1 MKIIGISDI
10 HIRNN
15 SREEEYRSVFAT
27 LFLMLRDIK
36 PDRIVVAG
44 DIFHHKSTLS
54 PESVILAPEFFE
66 GLSNIATVDVIA
78 GNHDL
83 GKNLERIDAV
93 QALIDKN
100 MSRWN
105 LKHPINYYRKS
116 GVYSI
121 DDKHEYFFWD
131 FRSKKHQ
138 PYKKSNKIA
147 IGLYHGAPYTIK
159 LDSGKE
165 MSPDIA
171 SNIFENCDYMFCGD
185 IHKREF
191 WNDRRYVMIGSLVC
205 QSFTEEYYKHGFVV
219 LDTDKKEITE
229 HEVPSDWGYFTLK
242 DKHLKI
248 VDNKTV
254 ELVVKPPF
262 KEFVLRTRL
271 DKEYNDDQI
280 LSIRS
285 EVRKKL
291 KKDVTI
297 TVYVDPKKDIQ
308 EYSVMNLS
316 DPNVQNALIEEY
328 CKENKIANI
337 DEIKKINIEINR
349 KLKSTA
355 DNLYNIRWRPLE
367 LRFKNAFAFGDVE
380 SVIDFERLPGIT
392 SVLGDNGTGKS
403 SMFHIMLFLMFAKTP
418 KISTQGE
425 IINDRKDTAWMQF
438 KLQVENDIYL
448 ITKEIIRKKKTVSAS
463 ITFEKWNEKTQ
474 EFEADTAS
482 ANQGK
487 DDTKTDVK
495 QTITNIIGNYDDVLL
510 SSFSLQNDFDE
521 MIKQTEGERRKYVY
535 NFLGANIFQQ
545 LYKNSSAEQSN
556 YDATVSLYADIDF
569 YESISIEKSN
579 IEIYKKEVE
588 GYSTLKEEINNE
600 IENIDKKINHK
611 MKELG
616 SLKEKS
622 KSAEK
627 LTEINNKIS
636 SIKATVTNTTT
647 MQKKNKENLHS
658 QKLKLDELKKVDVY
672 AEMNRMNQIIS
683 SNKEEIEK
691 LEDKQNK
698 VESEIKLLKEKK
710 KANEDLD
717 KKISGINTKI
727 SNLEINISMY
737 KRQSEIL
744 DVQSWM
750 LEFDKCKIC
759 QLAKDAFESK
769 NKLVVSL
776 DLKEKSFTLK
786 EKLESI
792 KNTKVDDLLETTE
805 KFISNTKKKIAK
817 HRIESDL
824 YSDKKDGLQKI
835 SDSIKSMEME
845 IEKIN
850 MNITA
855 NNEKIDIYNK
865 ELEEL
870 LEEKTELEK
879 LDSIVKEATQKES
892 ELRDLRKD
900 KETNKGKIKLI
911 DEKVSEFKSSIAKA
925 EVRIENLT
933 KEQEEYNYALN
944 YSLLYKT
951 YRNIVNKD
959 GLPFV
964 ILKKLVPTFNKKIN
978 EYLTEDVADF
988 KLKFDIE
995 DDNLKILTQKYG
1007 DMWRDIK
1014 SAGGREIVISSWIIR
1029 AILTEFSIL
1038 PKSDMLILDEG
1049 FGAFDQKNI
1058 GNVDI
1063 LFNRFREKFSQIM
1076 VISHVPIIADF
1087 CDNLLE
1093 ITVDDS
1099 GFSRISNV

>member
-1 MKIIGISDI
+1 MKIVGLADI
-10 HIRNN
+10 QIRNN

-27 LFLMLRDIK
+27 LFTMLKEIN

-54 PESVILAPEFFE
+54 PESVILAPEFFK
-66 GLSNIATVDVIA
+66 GLSDIATVDVIA
-78 GNHDL
+78 GNHDV
-83 GKNLERIDAV
+83 GKNLERTDAV
-93 QALIDKN
+93 EALVNKN
-100 MSRWN
+100 MSNWN
-105 LKHPINYYRKS
+105 LKNPINYYRHS

-131 FRSKKHQ
+131 FRSNKHQ
-138 PYKKSNKIA
+138 AYKKSNKIA

-165 MSPDIA
+165 MSPDIP

-191 WNDRRYVMIGSLVC
+191 WNDRRYVMIGSLIC

-219 LDTDKKEITE
+219 LDTNTGEVTE

-242 DKHLKI
+242 DKHFRVI
-248 VDNKTV
+248 DDKTV
-254 ELVVKPPF
+254 ELSVKPQF

-280 LSIRS
+280 LSIRN

-291 KKDVTI
+291 KKDITI
-297 TVYVDPKKDIQ
+297 SVYVDPKKDIK

-316 DPNVQNALIEEY
+316 DPNVQNSLIEEY
-328 CKENKIANI
+328 CKENKISGV

-349 KLKSTA
+349 KLKSTS
-355 DNLYNIRWRPLE
+355 DNLYNIKWRPLE
-367 LRFKNAFAFGDVE
+367 LRFKNAFAFGDSE
-380 SVIDFERLPGIT
+380 SIIDFERLNGIT

-438 KLQVENDIYL
+438 KLKVENDIYR
-448 ITKEIIRKKKTVSAS
+448 ITKEIIRRKKSVNSS
-463 ITFEKWNEKTQ
+463 ISFEKWNEKLQ
-474 EFEADTAS
+474 EFDTDDSS
-482 ANQGK
+482 ANEGK
-487 DDTKTDVK
+487 ADTKTDVK

-521 MIKQTEGERRKYVY
+521 MIQKTEGERRKYVY
-535 NFLGANIFQQ
+535 NFLGANIFEQ
-545 LYKNSSAEQSN
+545 LYKNSSSEQSS
-556 YDATVSLYADIDF
+556 YDATISLYENTDFDEDIKT
-569 YESISIEKSN
+569 SNSN
-579 IEIYKKEVE
+579 ITTYKKEIE
-588 GYSTLKEEINNE
+588 SYITLKDEVNSN
-600 IENIDKKINHK
+600 IENIDKKINIK
-611 MKELG
+611 TEELG

-627 LTEINNKIS
+627 LNDINNRIS
-636 SIKATVTNTTT
+636 EVKTNITSIKS
-647 MQKKNKENLHS
+647 MQEKNKNSLHS
-658 QKLKLDELKKVDVY
+658 QKLKLDELKKVDVS
-672 AEMNRMNQIIS
+672 AEMNRLNQIIS
-683 SNKEEIEK
+683 TNKEEIEK
-691 LEDKQNK
+691 LENRQNK
-698 VESEIKLLKEKK
+698 LESEIEQLKSKK
-710 KANEDLD
+710 KINEDLD
-717 KKISGINTKI
+717 KKINEISTKI
-727 SNLEINISMY
+727 SNLEINIITY
-737 KRQSEIL
+737 QRQSEIL

-750 LEFDKCKIC
+750 LEFDKCKVC

-769 NKLVVSL
+769 DKLVNVL
-776 DLKEKSFTLK
+776 ALKEKSSILK
-786 EKLESI
+786 GKLESSKI
-792 KNTKVDDLLETTE
+792 AGVDELIE
-805 KFISNTKKKIAK
+805 KADNFVGGLKKKVK
-817 HRIESDL
+817 VYREESEL

-835 SDSIKSMEME
+835 SDSIKNIEIE

-850 MNITA
+850 MNIMA
-855 NNEKIDIYNK
+855 NNEKIDIYSK
-865 ELEEL
+865 ELEGL
-870 LEEKTELEK
+870 LGEKSELEK
-879 LDSIVKEATQKES
+879 LDSIIKEVTQKEN
-892 ELRDLRKD
+892 EIKDLNKD
-900 KETNKGKIKLI
+900 KELSKGKIKLI
-911 DEKVSEFKSSIAKA
+911 DEKISEYKSSIAKS
-925 EVRIENLT
+925 ELKIEQLT
-933 KEQEEYNYALN
+933 KDQEEYNSALK

-951 YRNIVNKD
+951 YRSIVNKD

-964 ILKKLVPTFNKKIN
+964 ILKKIVPAINKKIN

-988 KLKFDIE
+988 KLKFDVE
-995 DDNLKILTQKYG
+995 NDNLKILTQKYG
-1007 DMWRDIK
+1007 DNWRDIK

-1063 LFNRFREKFSQIM
+1063 LFDRFREKFSQVM

-1093 ITVDDS
+1093 ITVDDK
-1099 GFSRISNV
+1099 GFSRIAN

>member
-27 LFLMLRDIK
+27 LFSMLRDIK

-138 PYKKSNKIA
+138 AYKKSNKIA

-165 MSPDIA
+165 ISPDIA

-185 IHKREF
+185 IHKRQF
-191 WNDRRYVMIGSLVC
+191 WNDGRYVMIGSLIC

-219 LDTDKKEITE
+219 LDTNTGKMTE
-229 HEVPSDWGYFTLK
+229 HEVHSDWGYFTLK
-242 DKHLKI
+242 DKHFAIGNDGK
-248 VDNKTV
+248 V
-254 ELVVKPPF
+254 ELVAGPRF

-271 DKEYNDDQI
+271 DKEYTDEQI
-280 LSIRS
+280 LNIRS

-291 KKDVTI
+291 KKDITI

-328 CKENKIANI
+328 CKENKIASVE
-337 DEIKKINIEINR
+337 EIKKINIEINR

-355 DNLYNIRWRPLE
+355 DNLYNIRWRPIE

-438 KLQVENDIYL
+438 KLQVENDIYK
-448 ITKEIIRKKKTVSAS
+448 ITKEIIRRKKSVNSS
-463 ITFEKWNEKTQ
+463 ISFERWNEKTQ
-474 EFEADTAS
+474 EFEADDSS

-487 DDTKTDVK
+487 QDTKTDVK
-495 QTITNIIGNYDDVLL
+495 QTIINIIGNYDDVLL

-521 MIKQTEGERRKYVY
+521 MIQKTEGERRKYVY
-535 NFLGANIFQQ
+535 NFLGANIFEQ
-545 LYKNSSAEQSN
+545 LYKNSSTEQSS
-556 YDATVSLYADIDF
+556 YDATISLYSDTDFDEEILTSKINIDT
-569 YESISIEKSN
+569 YEK
-579 IEIYKKEVE
+579 EIE
-588 GYSTLKEEINNE
+588 GYNTLKEEINNN
-600 IENIDKKINHK
+600 IEDIDKKINIK
-611 MKELG
+611 TEELG
-616 SLKEKS
+616 SLKEKG

-627 LTEINNKIS
+627 LADINNKIS
-636 SIKATVTNTTT
+636 TVKTNIMNTTN
-647 MQKKNKENLHS
+647 MQNKNKDSLHT
-658 QKLKLDELKKVDVY
+658 QKLKLNELKKIDVS
-672 AEMNRMNQIIS
+672 AEMNRLNQIIS
-683 SNKEEIEK
+683 ANKEEIEK
-691 LEDKQNK
+691 LENNQNK
-698 VESEIKLLKEKK
+698 LESEIQKLKSKK
-710 KANEDLD
+710 KENEELD
-717 KKISGINTKI
+717 KKINEINTKI
-727 SNLEINISMY
+727 SNLEINIVMY

-750 LEFDKCKIC
+750 LEFDKCKVC

-769 NKLVVSL
+769 DKLTIAL
-776 DLKEKSFTLK
+776 DLKEKSSILK
-786 EKLESI
+786 GKLESS
-792 KNTKVDDLLETTE
+792 KNVGVDDLLEKADTV
-805 KFISNTKKKIAK
+805 ISGLKRKVKG
-817 HRIESDL
+817 HREESESF
-824 YSDKKDGLQKI
+824 SDKKTGLQKI
-835 SDSIKSMEME
+835 SDSIKNMEIE

-850 MNITA
+850 MNIMA

-865 ELEEL
+865 ELAGL
-870 LEEKTELEK
+870 LDEKKELEK
-879 LDSIVKEATQKES
+879 LDSVIKSITQKES
-892 ELRDLRKD
+892 EIKDLNRD
-900 KETNKGKIKLI
+900 KELNKGKIKLI
-911 DEKVSEFKSSIAKA
+911 DEKISDFKSSIAKA
-925 EVRIENLT
+925 ELKIEQLT
-933 KEQEEYNYALN
+933 KEQEEYNYALK

-951 YRNIVNKD
+951 YRSIVNKD

-964 ILKKLVPTFNKKIN
+964 ILKKIVPTINKKIN

-988 KLKFDIE
+988 KLKFDVE
-995 DDNLKILTQKYG
+995 NDNLKILTQKYG

-1063 LFNRFREKFSQIM
+1063 LFDRFREKFSQVM

-1093 ITVDDS
+1093 ITVDDK
-1099 GFSRISNV
+1099 GFSRISNM